1 LCFSEMVKPGP
12 TVPIRR
18 GVDIGAAGEVARSA
32 TAPAAMS
39 VQIVFMGGTTPARA
53 LPVCYVTVKLP
64 FIVVKCG
71 SHTNVYLPLTN
82 LTMTVLV
89 PT

>member
-1 LCFSEMVKPGP
+1 VKPGP
-12 TVPIRR
+12 TVPTRR
-18 GVDIGAAGEVARSA
+18 GGARDDAEAAARSA
-32 TAPAAMS
+32 TAPEAMS
-39 VQIVFMGGTTPARA
+39 VQMSFMGGTTPARA

-71 SHTNVYLPLTN
+71 SHTKAYLPLTN